1 MLQMVLSTEDD
12 TGNIW
17 WLFQLW
23 GMKENVNVAGS
34 YVWIVTRILPLDGH
48 FKSLY
53 DLMWFY
59 YCVLSCSV
67 SFPHILENS
76 QIEGDISLGSSFTR
90 HVQLTGG
97 CHCGLRFVGG
107 ALPCSPSRWW
117 GQAWNGMGHTLVIGE
132 ARQATNN

>member
-34 YVWIVTRILPLDGH
+34 YVWSVTRILPLDGH

-53 DLMWFY
+53 DLMRFY
-59 YCVLSCSV
+59 YCVLSV
-67 SFPHILENS
+67 FPTF
-76 QIEGDISLGSSFTR
+76 SSIPKLKET
-90 HVQLTGG
+90 
-97 CHCGLRFVGG
+97 
-107 ALPCSPSRWW
+107 SPWAPASH
-117 GQAWNGMGHTLVIGE
+117 GMSS
-132 ARQATNN
+132 